1 MDLETKLVDSKFDN
15 RDIGIKCGVHADS
28 PSRLLSPRAMS
39 LNQCADLQAPLRSS
53 HTLLA

>member
-15 RDIGIKCGVHADS
+15 RDIGTKCGVHADS

-53 HTLLA
+53 HTLFA